1 MDAVTNGTGPCIAP
15 ELAMSV
21 NSRSWTEVELRRS
34 AEVEPLLE
42 QVVAAM
48 VAQGYSRRTCWEM
61 RLALEEA
68 IVNGLRHGN
77 RFDPTKRVLARFHVG
92 PSAVLAEVEDEGPGF
107 DPADVPDPTDPE
119 HLERPCGR
127 GLLLMHHYLTWLCYR
142 GSGNHVT
149 LCKQRLAPV

>member
-1 MDAVTNGTGPCIAP
+1 RPGKADCSAPDRHGVIPKAGRKNLPLPTAGLAGPERQHPPALVPAKMNLVFAFIQRSPVEWMRSLPMVVETNGTGTCKAP

-48 VAQGYSRRTCWEM
+48 VAQDYSHRTCWEM

-77 RFDPTKRVLARFHVG
+77 RFDPTK
-92 PSAVLAEVEDEGPGF
+92 
-107 DPADVPDPTDPE
+107 
-119 HLERPCGR
+119 
-127 GLLLMHHYLTWLCYR
+127 
-142 GSGNHVT
+142 
-149 LCKQRLAPV
+149 

>member
-21 NSRSWTEVELRRS
+21 NSRSWSEVELRRS

-48 VAQGYSRRTCWEM
+48 VAQDYSRRTCWEM

-107 DPADVPDPTDPE
+107 DPEAVPDPRTPE
-119 HLERPCGR
+119 NLERPGGR
-127 GLLLMHHYLTWLCYR
+127 GLLLMRSYMTWVRYN
-142 GSGNHVT
+142 STGNCVT
-149 LCKQRLAPV
+149 LFRSRGL

>member
-1 MDAVTNGTGPCIAP
+1 
-15 ELAMSV
+15 MSV
-21 NSRSWTEVELRRS
+21 KSRSWTEVELRRS
-34 AEVEPLLE
+34 AELGPLLE

-48 VAQGYSRRTCWEM
+48 VAQDYSRRTCWEM

-77 RFDPTKRVLARFHVG
+77 RFDPTKRVLVSYHVG

-127 GLLLMHHYLTWLCYR
+127 GLLLMRHYLTWLCYR
-142 GSGNHVT
+142 GGGNHVT

>member
-1 MDAVTNGTGPCIAP
+1 MAAVTNGAGPCQAP
-15 ELAMSV
+15 ELAMRV
-21 NSRSWTEVELRRS
+21 NRRSWTEVELRRS
-34 AEVEPLLE
+34 AELEPLLE

-48 VAQGYSRRTCWEM
+48 VAQDYSRRTCWEM

-77 RFDPTKRVLARFHVG
+77 RFDPTKRVLVSYHVG

-107 DPADVPDPTDPE
+107 DPADGPDPTDPE

-127 GLLLMHHYLTWLCYR
+127 GLLLMHHYLTWLCYL
-142 GSGNHVT
+142 GSGNLVT
-149 LCKQRLAPV
+149 LCKRRPGPV

>member
-1 MDAVTNGTGPCIAP
+1 MGAVTNGTGPCIAL

-21 NSRSWTEVELRRS
+21 NSRSWTEAELRRS

-48 VAQGYSRRTCWEM
+48 VAQDYSRRTCWEM

-77 RFDPTKRVLARFHVG
+77 RFDPTRRVLVRYLVG

-127 GLLLMHHYLTWLCYR
+127 GLLLMRHYLTWLCYR
-142 GSGNHVT
+142 GGGNRVT